1 MLING
6 MLKDGDNLGSW
17 SSGEDGY
24 RAQEI
29 REREAIEQDLKRLA
43 FNMEKSEIKVR
54 QSLMARLHLIYDAI
68 H

>member
-1 MLING
+1 
-6 MLKDGDNLGSW
+6 MLKNGGNLGSW
-17 SSGEDGY
+17 SSGEDGH

-29 REREAIEQDLKRLA
+29 RKREALKQDFKRFD

-54 QSLMARLHLIYDAI
+54 QSLMARLHLLYDAI

>member
-1 MLING
+1 
-6 MLKDGDNLGSW
+6 MLKNGGNLGSW
-17 SSGEDGY
+17 SSGEDGH

-29 REREAIEQDLKRLA
+29 REREALKQDFKRFD

-54 QSLMARLHLIYDAI
+54 QSLMARLHLLYDAI